1 MRKTLPAAQ
10 RILGSSHEFTLRVMG
25 CYAEALYLDT
35 GATRSDLREAV
46 TTLED
51 AAQIVRRVLSVAFT
65 RSQKG
70 LWNICKKREQR
81 SAPARRRR
89 GVRNLMPHHPVA

>member
-51 AAQIVRRVLSVAFT
+51 AAQIVRRVLGGVHPITEGIVEYLQEART
-65 RSQKG
+65 ALG
-70 LWNICKKREQR
+70 ARETPPGG
-81 SAPARRRR
+81 A
-89 GVRNLMPHHPVA
+89 